1 VHLAVACNVVMSN
14 LVFFHVCIAEQ
25 VALDDKQMMQFVVNV
40 SNEWRTVLPEYVGS
54 LILRQLRETAE
65 KNLSVPLHRAVMAV
79 PAEFDERQRNYT
91 RMAAQ
96 LAGDLYCFT
105 LTTSYVLHCRS
116 IIYNMTWRYGDS
128 AGNTAEENYS
138 IFFLTIIICTVSQKK
153 QDTKLLPITSPNV
166 NRFSNYFTLRFSGK
180 FATNFYLNIPP
191 HLNCVATLPCE
202 ISMFKKS
209 PFSRSN

>member
-1 VHLAVACNVVMSN
+1 MHLAVACNVVMSN

-153 QDTKLLPITSPNV
+153 QDTKLLLITSPNV
-166 NRFSNYFTLRFSGK
+166 NRFSKLFHSQIQWQICNKL
-180 FATNFYLNIPP
+180 L
-191 HLNCVATLPCE
+191 
-202 ISMFKKS
+202 FKYPTTS
-209 PFSRSN
+209 

>member
-1 VHLAVACNVVMSN
+1 MHLAVACNVVMSN

-25 VALDDKQMMQFVVNV
+25 VTLDDKQMMQFVVNV

-116 IIYNMTWRYGDS
+116 IIYNMTWMYGDS

-138 IFFLTIIICTVSQKK
+138 SFFLTIIIYTVSQKK

-166 NRFSNYFTLRFSGK
+166 NRFSK
-180 FATNFYLNIPP
+180 FFRWQT
-191 HLNCVATLPCE
+191 HW
-202 ISMFKKS
+202 
-209 PFSRSN
+209 